1 MHRADLER
9 AETAQ
14 ASSGN
19 PFFKP
24 IEATDGN
31 DVTLPEGYKYG
42 AVRKWGD
49 SIAADAHCGY
59 RNRYVATS
67 R

>member
-1 MHRADLER
+1 VHRADLEH

-24 IEATDGN
+24 IEATDGD

-42 AVRKWGD
+42 AVRKWRD
-49 SIAADAHCGY
+49 SIAADANSG
-59 RNRYVATS
+59 
-67 R
+67 

>member
-1 MHRADLER
+1 MHRADLEQ

-14 ASSGN
+14 ASGGN
-19 PFFKP
+19 PFVKP
-24 IEATDGN
+24 IEATDGD

-59 RNRYVATS
+59 SNRYVATS